1 MKIKNLSLKELTVA
15 IDRLTRFKYPEDK
28 YLRVFKEIILSNLI
42 EPKFRKKD
50 LDIFDYNSIKT
61 YAQEIIN
68 ASINEYCPNI
78 ANDCVINKKIFDYE
92 NRVFNLNFQINI
104 LIDNNINY
112 RAFISQVGDNSPLN
126 LKWLKSL
133 YDDNNCEKFR
143 FPINLV
149 VLVEGI
155 TEEIL
160 LPVFAKKCDYDFDK
174 YGIQIISAGGKNQV
188 VKLFYEYAEQLKIP
202 IFVLLDND
210 AKENYE
216 QINLKK
222 RKFDKVHLLKS
233 GEFEDIL
240 PQNLV
245 EKTLNDYLKNLN
257 CVSDDDFRYE
267 RMVENLEEIFKIK
280 GFHEFKK
287 AEFAQLVKEHI
298 DNNFDISDEIRMI
311 INEIKSSLS
320 FLHL

>member
-1 MKIKNLSLKELTVA
+1 M
-15 IDRLTRFKYPEDK
+15 
-28 YLRVFKEIILSNLI
+28 
-42 EPKFRKKD
+42 
-50 LDIFDYNSIKT
+50 
-61 YAQEIIN
+61 
-68 ASINEYCPNI
+68 
-78 ANDCVINKKIFDYE
+78 
-92 NRVFNLNFQINI
+92 
-104 LIDNNINY
+104 
-112 RAFISQVGDNSPLN
+112 
-126 LKWLKSL
+126 
-133 YDDNNCEKFR
+133 
-143 FPINLV
+143 
-149 VLVEGI
+149 VEGI